1 MKSNLE
7 NLNSNMEME
16 MKMKMKMEENLD
28 QLDEQLD
35 FEAETVGKILCVQE
49 GVAIVTSL
57 ENVRGG
63 VRGPRK
69 KNWDRFRL

>member
-7 NLNSNMEME
+7 NLKNNFE
-16 MKMKMKMEENLD
+16 MKMKMEENLD
-28 QLDEQLD
+28 QLDEQLN
-35 FEAETVGKILCVQE
+35 FEAETVGEILSVQE

-63 VRGPRK
+63 
-69 KNWDRFRL
+69 